1 MYIARRY
8 IHKIKKNI
16 HINIY
21 LYVIFS
27 ITYIHILYNI
37 FADIYTKY
45 VYINISLYVILFL
58 GITYKYNILWYIH
71 VVIQVRL
78 LTSGHKISAKYDISY
93 IYSGRYFVLCKLKT
107 RYYISVVKFILSI
120 YYQSTN
126 NTCIIRKQTII
137 NYTQ

>member
-58 GITYKYNILWYIH
+58 GITYKYNIL
-71 VVIQVRL
+71 
-78 LTSGHKISAKYDISY
+78 
-93 IYSGRYFVLCKLKT
+93 
-107 RYYISVVKFILSI
+107 
-120 YYQSTN
+120 
-126 NTCIIRKQTII
+126 
-137 NYTQ
+137 